1 MTHAENLNRCAK
13 AKACDSEGNN
23 LPREQPPW
31 FQGCPW
37 AKSGLGTPWQ
47 VHSIKFSQGHFYL
60 PDVLSGAQKL
70 PCFLLQEV
78 YRLNKPSHQ
87 NLAFLWPPEKEQAT
101 ERGSPGTPGRLPP
114 GVSRLWGLQPPWG
127 TSRGEAP
134 PWPVADIHLHHQL
147 STERASLWFLPFFV
161 CLDFKFGTYKNFSL
175 LRILKFSKISS
186 ASIKY
191 SSQTIY
197 SPAI

>member
-1 MTHAENLNRCAK
+1 MGKVWLGNTLASPLHQIQPRTLLFARCTEWRSKTALFSPARSLRAK
-13 AKACDSEGNN
+13 
-23 LPREQPPW
+23 Q
-31 FQGCPW
+31 
-37 AKSGLGTPWQ
+37 
-47 VHSIKFSQGHFYL
+47 
-60 PDVLSGAQKL
+60 
-70 PCFLLQEV
+70 
-78 YRLNKPSHQ
+78 NKPPKPG
-87 NLAFLWPPEKEQAT
+87 FLWPPEKEQAT

-134 PWPVADIHLHHQL
+134 PWPVADIHLHHPL

-161 CLDFKFGTYKNFSL
+161 CLDFQFGTYKNFSL

-191 SSQTIY
+191 TSETIY